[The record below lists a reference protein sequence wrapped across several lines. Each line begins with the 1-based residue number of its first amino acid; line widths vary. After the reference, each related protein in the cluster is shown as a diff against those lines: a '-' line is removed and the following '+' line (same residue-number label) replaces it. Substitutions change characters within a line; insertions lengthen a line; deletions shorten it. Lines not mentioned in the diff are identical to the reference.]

1 MMTEGIIFIL
11 RICFIV
17 TIWAFFWQLIEPKT
31 KEARLLRAGLL
42 VAGLLVVLVFVRLF
56 GF

>member
-1 MMTEGIIFIL
+1 MIEGLIYIL

-17 TIWAFFWQLIEPKT
+17 IIWAFFWQLIEPKT
-31 KEARLLRAGLL
+31 KQARLLRAGLL